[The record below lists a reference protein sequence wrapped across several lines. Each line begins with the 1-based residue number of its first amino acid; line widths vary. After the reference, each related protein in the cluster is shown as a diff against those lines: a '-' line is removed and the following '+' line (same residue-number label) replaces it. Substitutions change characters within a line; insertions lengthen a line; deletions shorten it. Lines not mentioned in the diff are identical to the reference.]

1 MTSSTLWQT
10 AFALFAVALIL
21 FELIRG
27 WQLGLMRQLARI
39 IAVIGA
45 YAAAIFGG
53 KMLLPIARPFLRM
66 PDSLIAIVTGAV
78 LGLLVYSVICSL
90 GRILFKRTNEESS
103 PSWRAVSGFSG
114 AGLGLLF
121 GVFLVW
127 LVVVGIRS
135 LGAVADGQMRAE
147 AGAGPVG
154 AAPQA
159 VYAVYSSS
167 TDSAGKKKEP
177 SDFVAALARLKNSI
191 ELGPMGHAVR
201 RTDLVPQKTYDLLD
215 RIGQL
220 LSQPESAQRF
230 LTFPGVLE
238 LSQNRK
244 IVALRDDPEI
254 ADLISRGRFFDLL
267 QNDKVL
273 DAANDP
279 ELVRQ
284 IRKFDLRRAL
294 DYALQPH

>member
-1 MTSSTLWQT
+1 MTSGSVLWQT
-10 AFALFAVALIL
+10 AFTSFAIALIL

-27 WQLGLMRQLARI
+27 WHLGLMRQIARI
-39 IAVIGA
+39 FAVIGA

-53 KMLLPIARPFLRM
+53 RLLLPLARPFLRM
-66 PDSLIAIVTGAV
+66 PDSLIAILAGAV
-78 LGLLVYSVICSL
+78 LALLIYSVICSL
-90 GRILFKRTNEESS
+90 GRIFFKRTNEQSS
-103 PSWRAVSGFSG
+103 SSWRTLSGFSG

-127 LVVVGIRS
+127 LLVVGIRS

-147 AGAGPVG
+147 AGAKPVG

-167 TDSAGKKKEP
+167 ADSTGKKKEP
-177 SDFVAALARLKNSI
+177 SEFVAALARLKNSI
-191 ELGPMGHAVR
+191 ELGPMGHAVKQ
-201 RTDLVPQKTYDLLD
+201 TDLVSQTTYDLLN

-230 LTFPGVLE
+230 LAFPGVLE
-238 LSQNRK
+238 LSQNPK

-254 ADLISRGRFFDLL
+254 ADLIARGRFFDLL

-279 ELVRQ
+279 DLVRQ
-284 IRKFDLRRAL
+284 IAKLDLRSAL
-294 DYALQPH
+294 DFALKK